1 MDTFTGW
8 AAILQACAPILV
20 ALVGIIPTI
29 ISNRKKT
36 EKSIDTLQAT
46 LNAHIKED
54 EDDKARQARLRILR
68 FNDELCAHVPHS
80 ESYFEDILD
89 DIDFYEKY
97 CASHPTFRNSRG
109 KAAMEH
115 VKTTYT
121 KVKSRGG
128 FLMPQERR
136 TTND

>member
-1 MDTFTGW
+1 MEHFNGW

-20 ALVGIIPTI
+20 AIVTIIPTI
-29 ISNRKKT
+29 INNRKKT
-36 EKSIDTLQAT
+36 EKRIETLQKT
-46 LNAHIKED
+46 LDNHIKED

-68 FNDELCAHVPHS
+68 FNDELCAHVLHS

-89 DIDFYEKY
+89 DIDYYEKY

-109 KAAMEH
+109 KTAMEH

-121 KVKSRGG
+121 KVKNKGG
-128 FLMPQERR
+128 FLTPQERR
-136 TTND
+136 T